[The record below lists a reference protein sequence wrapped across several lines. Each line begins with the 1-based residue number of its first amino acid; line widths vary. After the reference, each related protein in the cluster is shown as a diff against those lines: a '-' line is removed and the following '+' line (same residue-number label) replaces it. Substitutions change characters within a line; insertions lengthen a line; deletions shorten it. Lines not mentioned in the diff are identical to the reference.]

1 MVLESILR
9 PKNAEDKPWH
19 VFAIAFIY
27 TFISIFFAYKLF
39 PEQSSIL
46 TIALITIIFVPFFQR
61 LFVFEEKKDELVAR
75 RKMKRNLFARH
86 GAVISVFSMF
96 FLGIVVAMSL
106 AFVFVPEFKDVF
118 VLQSETLRGFS
129 SAATAQAT
137 GSSEFATFF
146 YNNTQVMIL
155 MFILSAMLGAGAVF
169 ILAWNASVIAVYVGL
184 FVQSLIGKGLS
195 SGVAYLYGL
204 PVSLGSIALHG
215 IPEIVAYFFAG
226 IAGGILS
233 VGILR
238 EKFNSKEFSL
248 VFKDSLIF
256 LGIAELLIF
265 VAALVET
272 VF

>member
-9 PKNAEDKPWH
+9 PKNAEKKPWH
-19 VFAIAFIY
+19 VFIIAFIY

-118 VLQSETLRGFS
+118 ILQSETLRGFS
-129 SAATAQAT
+129 AT
-137 GSSEFATFF
+137 GGATGAGEFATFF
-146 YNNTQVMIL
+146 LNNTQVMVL

-184 FVQSLIGKGLS
+184 FIQSLIGKGLS

>member
-19 VFAIAFIY
+19 VFIIAFIY
-27 TFISIFFAYKLF
+27 TLISIFFAYKLF

-61 LFVFEEKKDELVAR
+61 LFVFEEKKDELAS
-75 RKMKRNLFARH
+75 RKLMKGNLFARH
-86 GAVISVFSMF
+86 GRIILVFSSF
-96 FLGIVVAMSL
+96 FLGIIVAMSF

-118 VLQSETLRGFS
+118 ILQSETLRGFS
-129 SAATAQAT
+129 AT
-137 GSSEFATFF
+137 GGATGAGEFATFF
-146 YNNTQVMIL
+146 LNNTQVMVL

-184 FVQSLIGKGLS
+184 FIQSLIGKGLS

-215 IPEIVAYFFAG
+215 IPEIVAYFLAG
-226 IAGGILS
+226 IAGGILG
-233 VGILR
+233 VGIIR
-238 EKFNSKEFSL
+238 ERLGSEEFNI
-248 VFKDSLIF
+248 VFKDAIVF
-256 LGIAELLIF
+256 MAIAEAL
-265 VAALVET
+265 VVGAALIEA
-272 VF
+272 FL